1 VNIYQIIFIS
11 IALGCDAFSI
21 ALCIGAFKRYPGQK
35 FRLGFHFG
43 LFQSLMFIV
52 GFELGNVLL
61 GWISVY
67 GKWIA
72 CFVVGCVAVHMIVES
87 FDKHDE
93 IIATDLSRGKFLIL
107 FSVATSLDALAVG
120 FSIGL
125 LGVSPWLPCLMIG
138 LIAAIMT
145 LTGLLIGR
153 RLRSSFGKIA
163 EFGGGV
169 VLLLVALGL
178 LRM

>member
-1 VNIYQIIFIS
+1 MNIYQIIFIS

-52 GFELGNVLL
+52 GFGLGHVLL
-61 GWISVY
+61 GWISIY

-72 CFVVGCVAVHMIVES
+72 CVIVGCVALHMIAES
-87 FDKHDE
+87 FKKHE
-93 IIATDLSRGKFLIL
+93 EQIATDLSRGWFLIT
-107 FSVATSLDALAVG
+107 FSIATSIDALAVG
-120 FSIGL
+120 FSFGL
-125 LGVSPWLPCLMIG
+125 LGGSPWLSCLIIG

-145 LTGLLIGR
+145 LTGLFIGR
-153 RLRSSFGKIA
+153 RLRASFGKIA
-163 EFGGGV
+163 EFGGGI
-169 VLLLVALGL
+169 VLLCVALGL

>member
-1 VNIYQIIFIS
+1 MNIYQIIFIS

-43 LFQSLMFIV
+43 LFQSLMFII
-52 GFELGNVLL
+52 GFGLGHVLL
-61 GWISVY
+61 NWISVY

-72 CFVVGCVAVHMIVES
+72 CAVVGCVALNMIRES
-87 FDKHDE
+87 LKNNE
-93 IIATDLSRGKFLIL
+93 EKIATDLSRGWFLIT
-107 FSVATSLDALAVG
+107 FSVATSMDALAVG
-120 FSIGL
+120 FSFGL
-125 LGVSPWLPCLMIG
+125 LGGSPWLSCLLIG

-145 LTGLLIGR
+145 LTGLFIGR
-153 RLRSSFGKIA
+153 RLRSSFGNIA
-163 EFGGGV
+163 EFGGGL
-169 VLLLVALGL
+169 VLLGIALGL